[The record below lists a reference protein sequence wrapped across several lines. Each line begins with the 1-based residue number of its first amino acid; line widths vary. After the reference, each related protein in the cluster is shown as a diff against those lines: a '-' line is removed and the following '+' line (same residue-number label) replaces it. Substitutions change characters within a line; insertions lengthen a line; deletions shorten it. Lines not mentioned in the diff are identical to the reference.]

1 MKGEVEREEGEKL
14 LTQSFR
20 KTLESPH
27 LFWLLVLLRNFLL
40 VAFFFFFCSFLLV
53 FFVSLLS
60 VLFFSVSFPPLM
72 LVWISHIGV
81 CYLIQIGCCQPQP
94 AYERDWPRIGH
105 T

>member
-40 VAFFFFFCSFLLV
+40 VAFFFFFFAVFSSSFSLV
-53 FFVSLLS
+53 FS
-60 VLFFSVSFPPLM
+60 LFFFFQLAFLPLCWFGFPILAFVISFR
-72 LVWISHIGV
+72 SGV
-81 CYLIQIGCCQPQP
+81 ASLNLHMK
-94 AYERDWPRIGH
+94 ETGH
-105 T
+105 A